1 MHRGK
6 ALARIKISGNLHDQR
21 ETGNSRLLESFTEKK
36 QISFSSYKKCLI
48 IMNMKKEVIEK
59 SYQLARE
66 QYAALGI
73 DTDKVLTE
81 MDNINISLHCWQTD
95 DVGGFEKPG
104 SVLGGGGIQTTGNFP
119 GKAKTIGQMRSDLDK
134 VMSLLPGKQRLNLHA
149 IYGEFEG
156 KLVDRDQIEPKHFQG
171 WIDWAKKRGIGLDF
185 NCTCFSHP
193 LADEGFTLSSKNE
206 KIRKF
211 WVEHTKRCRAIG
223 AEMGKQLGTP
233 SVHNIWIPDGMKDTP
248 VDRNTLRKQ
257 LKKSLDEIFAVK
269 YPKKY
274 LKDSVE
280 SKLFGIGS
288 EAMVVGSHDFYLG
301 YAIKNNTL
309 ITLDNGH
316 FHPTEQ
322 VGDKISSILH
332 FVDEILLHLTRGVRW
347 DSDHVLTF
355 NEELLLITQEIVRA
369 KALKRV
375 NVGLDFFDASLNRIG
390 AYVIGTRS
398 AQMAFMYALL
408 EPFKTLVKYE
418 EEGKNF
424 ERLALLELLK
434 TKPFG
439 AVYDYYC
446 MKNKVPVGQDYIDE
460 ILKYEKEVLLKR

>member
-1 MHRGK
+1 
-6 ALARIKISGNLHDQR
+6 
-21 ETGNSRLLESFTEKK
+21 
-36 QISFSSYKKCLI
+36 
-48 IMNMKKEVIEK
+48 MKKEIIEK
-59 SYQLARE
+59 SYQLAKE
-66 QYAALGI
+66 QYAELGV
-73 DTDKVLTE
+73 DTDKVISE

-104 SVLGGGGIQTTGNFP
+104 SVLSGGGIQATGNFP
-119 GKAKTIGQMRSDLDK
+119 GKAKTIDQMRSDLDK

-149 IYGEFEG
+149 IYGEFGG
-156 KLVDRDQIEPKHFQG
+156 KLIDRDQIEPKHFQG
-171 WIDWAKKRGIGLDF
+171 WINWAKKRGIGLDF

-193 LADEGFTLSSKNE
+193 LADDGFTLSSKNE

-211 WVEHTKRCRAIG
+211 WIEHTKRCRAIG

-233 SVHNIWIPDGMKDTP
+233 CVHNIWIPDGMKDSP

-269 YPKKY
+269 YPKKH

-288 EAMVVGSHDFYLG
+288 ESMVVGSHDFYLG

-322 VGDKISSILH
+322 VGDKISSILN

-355 NEELLLITQEIVRA
+355 NDELLLITQEIVRA
-369 KALKRV
+369 KALNRV
-375 NVGLDFFDASLNRIG
+375 NIGLDFFDASLNRIG

-418 EEGKNF
+418 EETKNF
-424 ERLALLELLK
+424 ERLATLELLK

-446 MKNKVPVGQDYIDE
+446 LKSKVPVGQDYIEE
-460 ILKYEKEVLLKR
+460 IVKYEKEVLRKR

>member
-1 MHRGK
+1 
-6 ALARIKISGNLHDQR
+6 
-21 ETGNSRLLESFTEKK
+21 
-36 QISFSSYKKCLI
+36 
-48 IMNMKKEVIEK
+48 MKKKIIEK
-59 SYQLARE
+59 SYELAKE
-66 QYAALGI
+66 QYASLSI
-73 DTDKVLTE
+73 DTDKVLSE
-81 MDNINISLHCWQTD
+81 MESINISLHCWQTD

-104 SVLGGGGIQTTGNFP
+104 AELGGGGIQATGNYP
-119 GKAKTIGQMRSDLDK
+119 GKAKTIEQMRADLDK

-149 IYGEFEG
+149 IYGEFGG
-156 KLVDRDQIEPKHFQG
+156 KLVDRDKIEVKHFQG
-171 WIDWAKKRGIGLDF
+171 WINWAKKRGIGLDF

-193 LADEGFTLSSKNE
+193 NADDGFTLSSKNE

-211 WVEHTKRCRAIG
+211 WIEHTKRCRAIA

-233 SVHNIWIPDGMKDTP
+233 TIHNIWIPDGSKDTP
-248 VDRNTLRKQ
+248 VDRYTLRKL

-274 LKDSVE
+274 LKDSIE

-288 EAMVVGSHDFYLG
+288 ESMVVGSHDFYMG

-322 VGDKISSILH
+322 VGDKISSILQ

-347 DSDHVLTF
+347 DSDHVLTL
-355 NEELLLITQEIVRA
+355 NDELFLITQEIVRC
-369 KALKRV
+369 KALNRV
-375 NVGLDFFDASLNRIG
+375 NIGLDFFDASLNRLG

-398 AQMAFMYALL
+398 AQIAFLYALL

-418 EEGKNF
+418 EQGKNF

-439 AVYDYYC
+439 AVWDYYC
-446 MKNKVPVGQDYIDE
+446 LKNNVPVGQDFIEE
-460 ILKYEKEVLLKR
+460 INRYEKEVIFKR

>member
-1 MHRGK
+1 
-6 ALARIKISGNLHDQR
+6 
-21 ETGNSRLLESFTEKK
+21 
-36 QISFSSYKKCLI
+36 
-48 IMNMKKEVIEK
+48 MKKELIKK
-59 SYQLARE
+59 SYDLAKQ
-66 QYAALGI
+66 QYAELGV
-73 DTDKVLTE
+73 DTDLVINDMSKV
-81 MDNINISLHCWQTD
+81 NISLHCWQTD

-104 SVLGGGGIQTTGNFP
+104 AELGGGGIQVTGNFP
-119 GKAKTIGQMRSDLDK
+119 GKARTIEQMRADLDK

-149 IYGEFEG
+149 IYGEFGG
-156 KLVDRDQIEPKHFQG
+156 KLVDRDKIEVKHFQG
-171 WIDWAKKRGIGLDF
+171 WINWAKKRGIGLDF
-185 NCTCFSHP
+185 NCTCFSHK
-193 LADEGFTLSSKNE
+193 LADDGFTLSSKNE

-211 WVEHTKRCRAIG
+211 WVEHTKRCRAIA
-223 AEMGKQLGTP
+223 AEMGKQLGTA
-233 SVHNIWIPDGMKDTP
+233 SVHNIWIPDGSKDTP
-248 VDRNTLRKQ
+248 VDRNTLRRQ
-257 LKKSLDEIFAVK
+257 LKKSLDEIFAIK

-288 EAMVVGSHDFYLG
+288 ESMVVGSHDFYVG
-301 YAIKNNTL
+301 YAIKNNIM

-332 FVDEILLHLTRGVRW
+332 FVDDILLHLTRGIRW

-355 NEELLLITQEIVRA
+355 NEELVLIAQEIVRC
-369 KALKRV
+369 KALGRV

-408 EPFKTLVKYE
+408 EPHKTLVKYE
-418 EEGKNF
+418 DQGKGF

-434 TKPFG
+434 VKPFG
-439 AVYDYYC
+439 AVWDYYC
-446 MKNKVPVGQDYIDE
+446 MENKVPVAEDFIAE
-460 ILKYEKEVLLKR
+460 IEKYEKEVLLKR

>member
-1 MHRGK
+1 
-6 ALARIKISGNLHDQR
+6 
-21 ETGNSRLLESFTEKK
+21 
-36 QISFSSYKKCLI
+36 
-48 IMNMKKEVIEK
+48 MKKEVIEK
-59 SYQLARE
+59 SYQLAKE
-66 QYAALGI
+66 LYAELGI
-73 DTDKVLTE
+73 DTDKVLSDL
-81 MDNINISLHCWQTD
+81 DNISISLHCWQTD

-104 SVLGGGGIQTTGNFP
+104 SVLGGGGIQATGNFP
-119 GKAKTIGQMRSDLDK
+119 GKAKTIEQMRSDLDK
-134 VMSLLPGKQRLNLHA
+134 VMSLLPGKLRLNLHA
-149 IYGEFEG
+149 IYGEFGG

-193 LADEGFTLSSKNE
+193 LADDGFTLSSKNE
-206 KIRKF
+206 KIRNF
-211 WVEHTKRCRAIG
+211 WVEHTKRCRAIA

-233 SVHNIWIPDGMKDTP
+233 SVHNIWIPDGMKDIP

-269 YPKKY
+269 YPKEY
-274 LKDSVE
+274 IKDAVE

-301 YAIKNNTL
+301 YAIKNNIL

-322 VGDKISSILH
+322 VGDKVSSILQ

-369 KALKRV
+369 NALKRV
-375 NVGLDFFDASLNRIG
+375 NIGLDFFDASLNRIG

-398 AQMAFMYALL
+398 AQLGFMYALL

-418 EEGKNF
+418 EEGRNF
-424 ERLALLELLK
+424 ERLGLLELLK
-434 TKPFG
+434 TMPFG

-446 MKNKVPVGQDYIDE
+446 LKNNVPAGQEYIDD
-460 ILKYEKEVLLKR
+460 IIKYEQEVLLKR